1 MTESYPLQWPA
12 GKTRK
17 QYPERSKFGE
27 RSIDAATTILREE
40 LRRLGASNM
49 VLSSNL
55 RLRNDGLPYSKQ
67 AQPRDQGVAVYFTYK
82 KQPMCFACDRW
93 DRIQDNIY
101 AIAMTIEALR
111 GIERWGSGSMVEQ
124 AFTGFV
130 ALPPPRS
137 GSTDPWDLLGIRPGA
152 TEAEI
157 DAAYREKAKKAHPDT
172 PGGSVEAMQALNEA
186 RVAVKGRAA

>member
-1 MTESYPLQWPA
+1 MTEAYPLQWPV
-12 GKTRK
+12 GKPRK
-17 QYPERSKFGE
+17 LYPERSRFGE
-27 RSIDAATTILREE
+27 RSIDAATSILREE

-49 VLSSNL
+49 VLSTNL

-67 AQPRDQGVAVYFTYK
+67 AQPRDQGVAVYFTHK

-130 ALPPPRS
+130 ALPAPK
-137 GSTDPWDLLGIRPGA
+137 DPHDILGVRPGA
-152 TEAEI
+152 AADEI
-157 DAAYREKAKKAHPDT
+157 DAAYRQKAKAAHPDN
-172 PGGSVEAMQALNEA
+172 GGSVAAMQELNEA
-186 RVAVKGRAA
+186 RAALKPRSA